1 MLAEADAIGARLP
14 LMCALHLET
23 ITQVESVADFDLYV
37 KDGGCSLP
45 CTTRLS
51 CDHTC
56 PR

>member
-1 MLAEADAIGARLP
+1 MLAEADAVRASLP

-23 ITQVESVADFDLYV
+23 LTQVENVADFDLFV
-37 KDGGCSLP
+37 KDGGCSLA

-51 CDHTC
+51 CGHTC